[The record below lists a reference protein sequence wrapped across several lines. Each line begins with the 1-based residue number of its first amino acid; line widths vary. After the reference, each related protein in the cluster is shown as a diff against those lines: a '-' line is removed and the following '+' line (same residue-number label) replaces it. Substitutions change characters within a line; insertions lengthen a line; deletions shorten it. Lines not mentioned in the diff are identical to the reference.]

1 MSDSNFVFNVIFWI
15 RVAFG
20 VISGFSA
27 GLLGFTSDN
36 PDANMGIFFGISM
49 YLLSTAIVRQIFLSK
64 IKEGERLK
72 LFTTD
77 SAASSACSSSDG
89 LSIILSFSNLS
100 TAFFVNT
107 FHTEK

>member
-1 MSDSNFVFNVIFWI
+1 MSDSNFVFNIIFWI

-64 IKEGERLK
+64 IKEIEEFNIGHFIIGE
-72 LFTTD
+72 
-77 SAASSACSSSDG
+77 SISDG
-89 LSIILSFSNLS
+89 LKNVIKKINKFI
-100 TAFFVNT
+100 
-107 FHTEK
+107 KK

>member
-1 MSDSNFVFNVIFWI
+1 MSNSNFVFNVIFWI

-72 LFTTD
+72 LFTTGIG
-77 SAASSACSSSDG
+77 SFIG
-89 LSIILSFSNLS
+89 LFIFSWIIY
-100 TAFFVNT
+100 NT
-107 FHTEK
+107 FFF